1 MDVLDRCSIVN
12 CDAVIR
18 TQLSWI
24 RFTVSYSL
32 FCNNQEII
40 IWVVIYLLSVVFFL
54 IYQFPIVVLN
64 TSLRSVSY
72 SDF

>member
-32 FCNNQEII
+32 FYNNQEII

-54 IYQFPIVVLN
+54 IYQFPIVILN